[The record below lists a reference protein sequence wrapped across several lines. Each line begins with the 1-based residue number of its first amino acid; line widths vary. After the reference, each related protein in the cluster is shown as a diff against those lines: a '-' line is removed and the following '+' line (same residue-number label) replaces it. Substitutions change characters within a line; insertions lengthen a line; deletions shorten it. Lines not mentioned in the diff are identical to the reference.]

1 MLVFI
6 STFYLVKNTFRI
18 LLSQRISNSF
28 KIIQKQY
35 IDFFVMMVLDI
46 CNCNTGTST
55 SQIRFV
61 TGFFYK
67 FGSQEIGTD
76 WFFSKV

>member
-1 MLVFI
+1 
-6 STFYLVKNTFRI
+6 
-18 LLSQRISNSF
+18 
-28 KIIQKQY
+28 
-35 IDFFVMMVLDI
+35 MMVLDI

-67 FGSQEIGTD
+67 FSSQEIGTD
-76 WFFSKV
+76 WSFQKCELKDFNFDYFDLVLVLTEGTEKKWRSGCIC